1 MFDGPEYSLD
11 DQENEGSFALP
22 PGWQEDELAGEFA
35 SPVEA
40 VRAHFNEALLGSG
53 RWTHATKADISLLW
67 STLVTRNTLYPGV
80 GVTRLFNEFAIISRL
95 NYFGELTP
103 ALVGLEEFQTSDPES
118 PQLSF
123 GLRGVFAPSKNLTDF
138 WVRSVKALAHEANVR
153 EGMELASTQLE
164 LQQEFSKM
172 LTSLF
177 GAIGQQL
184 RYGNNSDLNITKNGK
199 FLLHYQIKICDRF
212 LIVPDEAVGFLQML
226 RSEMITA
233 LGNDSTIQG
242 AWGGIGV
249 NSSGE
254 LFYMLQPPNVIRDP
268 SFTRSEDIE

>member
-95 NYFGELTP
+95 NY
-103 ALVGLEEFQTSDPES
+103 
-118 PQLSF
+118 SF

-212 LIVPDEAVGFLQML
+212 LIVPDEACARQ
-226 RSEMITA
+226 
-233 LGNDSTIQG
+233 
-242 AWGGIGV
+242 
-249 NSSGE
+249 
-254 LFYMLQPPNVIRDP
+254 
-268 SFTRSEDIE
+268 